1 MEVKAA
7 KVCCYYRINCIL
19 YIFFFRCSMLL
30 ICASVFGILIQLG
43 MTELIFAA
51 FRGNPETI
59 LQLLQQPGVDIN
71 AQDKVSFIVVV
82 VVVIVS
88 VWY

>member
-1 MEVKAA
+1 M
-7 KVCCYYRINCIL
+7 
-19 YIFFFRCSMLL
+19 
-30 ICASVFGILIQLG
+30 FGILIQLG

>member
-7 KVCCYYRINCIL
+7 KVCCYYRNNCIL
-19 YIFFFRCSMLL
+19 YIFFFRCNMLL
-30 ICASVFGILIQLG
+30 ICASVYGIWIQLG

-59 LQLLQQPGVDIN
+59 LELLQQSGVDIN
-71 AQDKVSFIVVV
+71 AQDKVRFIVVV
-82 VVVIVS
+82 VVS
-88 VWY
+88 VW

>member
-1 MEVKAA
+1 
-7 KVCCYYRINCIL
+7 
-19 YIFFFRCSMLL
+19 MLL
-30 ICASVFGILIQLG
+30 ICASVYGILIQLG

>member
-1 MEVKAA
+1 
-7 KVCCYYRINCIL
+7 
-19 YIFFFRCSMLL
+19 MLL